1 MVKSCLAS
9 SAQKSTAS
17 ARAKLIKR
25 LWLPEE
31 DDVLGRIVKVQGPGN
46 WAYIAKHL
54 PGRIGK
60 QCRERWY
67 NHLCP
72 SIKKAEWSLEEKWVL
87 FLGYTLHG
95 SQWRKMTAL
104 LPGRTDNS
112 IKNCWNSS
120 LKKLIGSFE
129 VRLETALAQSRAGQ
143 KESFSCVERGL
154 LEEIQRERTR
164 VAAQGRPQ
172 QFSFEQGRAL
182 VIFNAAA
189 RPPFSPISAKT
200 GAAACNSDKENKAFN
215 ANRQTPPPAH
225 GFNPFKGSS
234 AASTDNS
241 LPASNSKSRHCFMPV
256 RSPRAEVFPSQP
268 VTAFDPDHPAAPITR
283 KVICFDF
290 YDLCPS

>member
-1 MVKSCLAS
+1 MVKSCQVS
-9 SAQKSTAS
+9 SAQKSVGS
-17 ARAKLIKR
+17 ARAKLVKR

-31 DDVLGRIVKVQGPGN
+31 DEVLARIVKAQGPGN

-72 SIKKAEWSLEEKWVL
+72 SIKKAEWSPEEKWVL
-87 FLGYTLHG
+87 FLGHTLHG

-120 LKKLIGSFE
+120 LKKLLGAFE
-129 VRLETALAQSRAGQ
+129 ARLDATLAALERPGYRETLAP
-143 KESFSCVERGL
+143 VERGL
-154 LEEIQRERTR
+154 LEEIRAERARKAQRAS
-164 VAAQGRPQ
+164 AAQSRNL
-172 QFSFEQGRAL
+172 SFDVSRSA
-182 VIFNAAA
+182 VIFNAGGRQPSSPVNGKQLGLGYAFNKENNA
-189 RPPFSPISAKT
+189 CNGQSQGFRPCKGFSP
-200 GAAACNSDKENKAFN
+200 
-215 ANRQTPPPAH
+215 
-225 GFNPFKGSS
+225 
-234 AASTDNS
+234 ASTDHS
-241 LPASNSKSRHCFMPV
+241 LLASNSKSRHCFLPV
-256 RSPRAEVFPSQP
+256 RSLPETFPAHP
-268 VTAFDPDHPAAPITR
+268 VTAFNPDQPIQPVTH